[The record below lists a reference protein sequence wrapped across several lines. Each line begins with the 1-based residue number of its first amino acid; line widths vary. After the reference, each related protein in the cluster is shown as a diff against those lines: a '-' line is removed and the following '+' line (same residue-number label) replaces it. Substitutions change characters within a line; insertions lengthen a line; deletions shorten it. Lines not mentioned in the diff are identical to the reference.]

1 MKKPLLKKIMFI
13 ISAISTFAGLPFVAY
28 CALDVGFRTEE
39 LSFIPFSDSQMFII
53 TAVLVVIEVGA
64 LILHEKL

>member
-1 MKKPLLKKIMFI
+1 MFVI
-13 ISAISTFAGLPFVAY
+13 CAISGIAALPFIAY
-28 CALDVGFRTEE
+28 GVLDVGFRTEE